1 MIKNF
6 RKDSLKL
13 AELKYYDHKHNGIEV
28 SEPLSYIVL
37 VQVGD
42 RYFNALDPI
51 EELPTFERVHG
62 TTNSYGDD
70 YYGTKVRLVTDG
82 CSTGPCWLIS
92 TDYDIQKKFEGEEVT
107 KRELEDYVLNS
118 RDYFK
123 DRYDIAFN
131 RLYRGERLF
140 KMLDII
146 NKDITKKRNI
156 DRFFDI
162 KAEKQFMKHRW

>member
-1 MIKNF
+1 MNIRFKT
-6 RKDSLKL
+6 KDIKL
-13 AELKYYDHKHNGIEV
+13 AELKYFDKDHGGMEYMD
-28 SEPLSYIVL
+28 SLSLIFVAK
-37 VQVGD
+37 VGD
-42 RYFNALDPI
+42 EYVNLLNI
-51 EELPTFERVHG
+51 CESYQTYERVPYSN
-62 TTNSYGDD
+62 TTNDGEDF
-70 YYGTKVRLVTDG
+70 GTMISLVSG
-82 CSTGPCWLIS
+82 VEKNGPCWLL
-92 TDYDIQKKFEGEEVT
+92 TGQKVDDLLKEETVSIE
-107 KRELEDYVLNS
+107 ELEDYVLNS